1 MAVHA
6 AVGHQADEMERRA
19 VFQAVVH
26 SAGKRLV
33 FKKSRRL
40 YGLCDAGQL
49 LIDHAARADV
59 RVSDFAVAHLPVRKA
74 HVHAG
79 GADCGIGIG
88 GKMRS
93 RFEGRR
99 AHRVALF
106 ARIDAESV
114 HDNQNQRLSHNKTP
128 IITVGDRILT
138 VLPPEIPNL
147 LICRV
152 HDRSEI
158 NGFKRS
164 AADEAAVN
172 IGALKA
178 APPRWRRSWSRRTG
192 W

>member
-59 RVSDFAVAHLPVRKA
+59 RVSDFVVAHLAVRKA
-74 HVHAG
+74 DVHAG

-88 GKMRS
+88 GKNAV
-93 RFEGRR
+93 EI
-99 AHRVALF
+99 RVDAARTALSF
-106 ARIDAESV
+106 SPALTPNPSMIIRIKGF
-114 HDNQNQRLSHNKTP
+114 L
-128 IITVGDRILT
+128 IIK
-138 VLPPEIPNL
+138 LP
-147 LICRV
+147 
-152 HDRSEI
+152 
-158 NGFKRS
+158 
-164 AADEAAVN
+164 
-172 IGALKA
+172 
-178 APPRWRRSWSRRTG
+178 
-192 W
+192 